1 MGDIT
6 VNLYHDGVF
15 VPNPLKYMQGECQVI
30 NDVRFEEMPIG
41 EVFEV
46 VRRLVLNPPK
56 RLYYRIPG
64 TTLTR
69 GIRELKT
76 DDDVNDF
83 TNVAFKNGFKIDLY
97 TEIVDY
103 DVMEFVRNDNLHT
116 DNVKEGD
123 YVSDELDDEDVEVAN
138 VDFHTQGEENVVFER
153 LTVNDPFLNKL
164 VGKGNFIGT
173 KDDPIPPLGGKYF
186 VEEADPDDDMI
197 DERYK
202 VKKGVKYPS
211 YNPETPWEENKPI
224 LGMKFENP
232 QQLKHLLADYGVKH
246 GYQLWYYRSDSNSL
260 LVYCGRDLELG
271 RCAGRRDR
279 VRKSKKKAKD
289 KEGNGQ
295 EENDKATDKMPVTR
309 KSPRK
314 VVVNVKPKVKWTR
327 MKVGAHKGKHCPFRL
342 WASWMSSERSFQIK
356 TLYSDHRCAR
366 NFNMGS
372 LVTFRWIAR
381 HYAKEIIMNPSMTY
395 QAMRETKM
403 KQIKEMDETAYDYL
417 MERDPATWCKA
428 FFRPDSQCA
437 SFENGISESFNG
449 QILPAR
455 GKPIIAMLEDIRVY
469 IMQRM
474 WNMSKQAAKCDDS
487 ITPSIRKQL
496 EQLALKQM
504 KWQVIPSTYMNKFV
518 YTTSKNKTSG
528 ISINEVGETS
538 KKGGGSAQEGGGSA
552 VRGESQNRGGGSHSR
567 GGGSH
572 SRGGGSVSRGGGS
585 QNRGGG
591 GKGSKNRGGG
601 SKNNNVGSKEDGRE
615 HTINTE
621 ELEYQK
627 DVQAEKEVLEEEA
640 RKRAEYEQ
648 NGRIYLDWDDMHSDP
663 FSENELDRPAT
674 LSELEALDEA
684 IDEYNA
690 TLPSIDEGQP
700 SQPEPTP
707 PHLVQAP
714 TEESQAPRMA
724 LARLMKGHSVS
735 ELC

>member
-6 VNLYHDGVF
+6 VNLYHDGIF

-41 EVFEV
+41 DLFELV
-46 VRRLVLNPPK
+46 KRLVLNPPR
-56 RLYYRIPG
+56 RLYYRVPG

-83 TNVAFKNGFKIDLY
+83 TNVAFENGFKIDLY
-97 TEIVDY
+97 TEFADY
-103 DVMEFVRNDNLHT
+103 D
-116 DNVKEGD
+116 
-123 YVSDELDDEDVEVAN
+123 VAN
-138 VDFHTQGEENVVFER
+138 VDFHTEGEENVVFER
-153 LTVNDPFLNKL
+153 LTVNDPFLNILLK
-164 VGKGNFIGT
+164 GT

-202 VKKGVKYPS
+202 
-211 YNPETPWEENKPI
+211 
-224 LGMKFENP
+224 
-232 QQLKHLLADYGVKH
+232 
-246 GYQLWYYRSDSNSL
+246 LWYYRSDSNSL
-260 LVYCGRDLELG
+260 LVYCGRDLDLG

-295 EENDKATDKMPVTR
+295 EENDKTTGKMPVNR
-309 KSPRK
+309 ESPRK
-314 VVVNVKPKVKWTR
+314 VDVKVKPKVKWTR
-327 MKVGAHKGKHCPFRL
+327 MKVGAHRGKHCPFRL

-381 HYAKEIIMNPSMTY
+381 HYAKEIITNPSMTY
-395 QAMRETKM
+395 QAMRESIREKFCIDVSTGQSKRAKQCALYEHAGGLIEHYGRLWEYRQAILDSNPGSTCHIDVNVNKDAKM
-403 KQIKEMDETAYDYL
+403 KEIKEMDEAAYDYL
-417 MERDPATWCKA
+417 MERDPPTWCKA

-455 GKPIIAMLEDIRVY
+455 GKPIIAVLEDIRVY

-474 WNMSKQAAKCDDS
+474 WNMSKQAAKLNDS

-496 EQLALKQM
+496 DQLALKQM
-504 KWQVIPSTYMNKFV
+504 NWQVIPKTIRGNK
-518 YTTSKNKTSG
+518 
-528 ISINEVGETS
+528 
-538 KKGGGSAQEGGGSA
+538 QEGWGSA
-552 VRGESQNRGGGSHSR
+552 VRGGSQNRGGGSQNK
-567 GGGSH
+567 GGGSL
-572 SRGGGSVSRGGGS
+572 SRGGGS

-591 GKGSKNRGGG
+591 SVCRGGRSLSRGGGSKKRGGGSQTMGGASKTRGGGSISRGKGSKNRVGGQ
-601 SKNNNVGSKEDGRE
+601 RI
-615 HTINTE
+615 TILGQRKMEGKIPSTQRYYTLLCFNMFF
-621 ELEYQK
+621 ELQYQK
-627 DVQAEKEVLEEEA
+627 DLEAEKEVLEEEA

-648 NGRIYLDWDDMHSDP
+648 NGKIYLDWEDMQSDQ

-724 LARLMKGHSVS
+724 LERLLKSHSVS